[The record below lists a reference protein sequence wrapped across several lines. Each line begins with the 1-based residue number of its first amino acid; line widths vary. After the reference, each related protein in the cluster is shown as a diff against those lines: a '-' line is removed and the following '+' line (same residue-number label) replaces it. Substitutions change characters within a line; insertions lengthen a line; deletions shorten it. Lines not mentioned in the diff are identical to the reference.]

1 MLHTFVLE
9 GGMRVNDAMM
19 MKFSSFSSM
28 RMRFGKHFR
37 CVYRRLGIL
46 GVYFS
51 LVYLLVIY
59 ILLISIDNLLHVE
72 VQSSRNIPVLT
83 TAPVTTI
90 ATPVSIIFRSKKY
103 YMEISDYP
111 MSFDIK
117 SLVEDTIQGN
127 DLTNYSDIEPIN
139 PRLFNYVFKARKCKF
154 DKGMDHKVLILVK
167 SAAENRDWRRKIRK
181 TWGAEFLDGKRI
193 QIVFL
198 IASTEEEV
206 QVFIDYEARKF
217 RDIVQE
223 NFRDSY
229 RNNTYKTIMGYNWAM
244 EFCPTASYLLFIDD
258 DVLVDTDSFIKH
270 IDDISDQPR
279 HIIDNLYMGLLI
291 PCGVP
296 YRDNRSKWYISK
308 DEYPYDFWPPYLAGG
323 AFLMSHVS
331 ALKFQL
337 AIPYVEPVSIDDS
350 YLGIVAKKLGIR
362 PIDNHLYH
370 SSGKYHTNQSIFHH
384 KWNYNN
390 PTAEGELLLFSS
402 NTKFCSE
409 GI

>member
-90 ATPVSIIFRSKKY
+90 ATPVSIIFRSKTY
-103 YMEISDYP
+103 YTEISDYP

-117 SLVEDTIQGN
+117 SLVEDTIQ
-127 DLTNYSDIEPIN
+127 
-139 PRLFNYVFKARKCKF
+139 
-154 DKGMDHKVLILVK
+154 
-167 SAAENRDWRRKIRK
+167 
-181 TWGAEFLDGKRI
+181 
-193 QIVFL
+193 
-198 IASTEEEV
+198 ASTEEEV

-390 PTAEGELLLFSS
+390 PTAEGELLPFSS